1 MKFLKLVAL
10 LLVISTANAQS
21 SQDISLEDIW
31 KNYKF
36 YARSINGI
44 RSMSNGLNFTTQER
58 GKEGI
63 NLVKNSYKE
72 TGAKITL
79 IDATD
84 LIFDGNKIA
93 LEEYEFSS
101 DEKKILIGTEVESIY
116 RYSSKSLNY
125 I

>member
-63 NLVKNSYKE
+63 NLVKNSYK
-72 TGAKITL
+72 
-79 IDATD
+79 
-84 LIFDGNKIA
+84 
-93 LEEYEFSS
+93 
-101 DEKKILIGTEVESIY
+101 
-116 RYSSKSLNY
+116 
-125 I
+125 